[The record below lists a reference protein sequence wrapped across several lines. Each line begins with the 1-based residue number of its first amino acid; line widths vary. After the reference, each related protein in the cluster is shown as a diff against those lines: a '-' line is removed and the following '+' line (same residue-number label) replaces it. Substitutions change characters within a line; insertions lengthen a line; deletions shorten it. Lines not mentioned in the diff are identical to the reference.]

1 MPVNRNA
8 LIRYSTIDRC
18 LRNRYRRWSLED
30 LMNAVS
36 DALYEYEGIDKGVS
50 RRTIQL
56 DIQTMRSEKIGY
68 NAPIIVIDRKFYTY
82 EDPSY
87 SITKL
92 PLSENDL
99 NKLNDALEILKQF
112 QAFSH
117 FQDMSGLVRKIENK
131 IYIEQTRKRPI
142 IHIDK
147 NDNLKGLEHLNGLYQ
162 AVLHKTVIQLE
173 YQSYKASN
181 PQRLYYHPYLL
192 KEYNNRWFLI
202 GRKSNNPAIL
212 NLALDRIHKFK
223 YEPDMLFIDNPGFDP
238 DNYYKD
244 IIGVTMN
251 ENVLPRTII
260 FQVSRSN
267 APYVITK
274 PFHPSQQI
282 ISNEEKGVTFSIKVV
297 PNFEL
302 ERLFL
307 GFGSELEILSP
318 PSLRRRIASILKKSS
333 EKYDI

>member
-18 LRNRYRRWSLED
+18 LRNRYRKWSLED
-30 LMNAVS
+30 LMNVCS
-36 DALYEYEGIDKGVS
+36 DALYEYEGINKGVS

-56 DIQTMRSEKIGY
+56 DIQTMRSEKVGY
-68 NAPIIVIDRKFYTY
+68 NAPIIVTDKKFYSY

-92 PLSENDL
+92 PLSETDL

-112 QAFSH
+112 QAFNH
-117 FQDMSGLVRKIENK
+117 FQDMSGLVKKIENK
-131 IYIEQTRKRPI
+131 IYTEQTRQRPI

-147 NDNLKGLEHLNGLYQ
+147 NDNLKGLEHINGLYQ
-162 AVLHKTVIQLE
+162 AVLHKMVIQLE
-173 YQSYKASN
+173 YQSYKASK

-202 GRKSNNPAIL
+202 GRKSNHTAIL
-212 NLALDRIHKFK
+212 NLALDRIHQFK
-223 YEPDMLFIDNPGFDP
+223 PEPDMIFIDNPDFDP
-238 DNYYKD
+238 DSFYKN

-251 ENVLPRTII
+251 ENVLPRII
-260 FQVSRSN
+260 TFHVTKSN

-274 PFHPSQQI
+274 PFHSSQRV
-282 ISNEEKGVTFSIKVV
+282 ISNDENGTIFSIKVV

-307 GFGSELEILSP
+307 GFGAEIEILNP
-318 PSLRRRIASILKKSS
+318 PSLRRRIASLLKKASGIY
-333 EKYDI
+333 E